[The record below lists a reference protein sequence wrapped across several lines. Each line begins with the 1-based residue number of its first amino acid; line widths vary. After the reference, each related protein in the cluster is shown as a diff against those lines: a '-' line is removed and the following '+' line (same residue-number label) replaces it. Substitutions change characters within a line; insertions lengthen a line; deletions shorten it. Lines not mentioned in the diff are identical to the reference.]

1 VSSLPE
7 QTADRS
13 ADTTQT
19 LTAPRELS
27 SWPTRRLYALA
38 VALVLIPVGLFL
50 LSWAVNG
57 LAQRNATLSYT
68 APPVLAELAFG
79 ALIPVGLV
87 AAIVILV
94 MARRRDAVTRTG
106 PVSSQDH
113 PWATYTLAATVAVV
127 SCLVLLAAVF
137 IVVAGRVLGLYYSS
151 GPFVELF
158 LIVGVV
164 AGLAGLV
171 AAVVIAILAAVR
183 RPSGVQP
190 AAPGAIAA
198 APARRRVV
206 LLGVAAVIVAASIL
220 LFLMFDA
227 LSLGYGVLG
236 KLVQLGAAAVAV
248 AGVVAT
254 VIVLAAAMLPG
265 RATSLRTRAFGVIV
279 MVVLIPSFCLAALG
293 VWAYYR
299 SWEAAE
305 SLYTSQASYRAQELN
320 QEIGGLSRLRYLTPA
335 ERAALS
341 RAIVE
346 QFSVRG
352 HSAGALRGNLSAV
365 LDPANHVL
373 PGWAIR
379 SLRRDGYAIG
389 VWDGPSGNGTH
400 IAAWR
405 VPNHEVYYYTD
416 YWGDLQTFQ
425 PTTPVT
431 RLVKIGF
438 WGVAL
443 IIILGLLGAWILSR
457 SVVRPVRR
465 LAEASGRL
473 AEGEAGVTVTPQGP
487 KELRELAVSFNDMN
501 AKLMKAQE
509 TEQAFL
515 LSVSHELKTP
525 LTSIRG
531 YAEGI
536 DDGTVEPDEG
546 AAVIG
551 AESGR
556 LERLV
561 GDLLESG
568 RMRKAAFTVRREPV
582 DLVAV
587 ADDVLRRYEG
597 TARDAGLTLL
607 LNTEAGGQVIADH
620 DRALQVV
627 SNLVENAI
635 RCTPAPGTVTLTTAP
650 GSITVADTGRG
661 LTSDDLPRAFERFY
675 LYSRYGTDRPV
686 GTGLGLAIVK
696 ELTEAM
702 GGTVQVSSAV
712 GVGTAF
718 TVTLPQDPDALP
730 EEATSVTAATTA
742 VTAAGPL
749 VPPAPAAPPAPT
761 TATPAPT
768 TADAPAETTTSLS
781 TTAGAAPAPTAP
793 APADAQD
800 DVS

>member
-1 VSSLPE
+1 MSAFLD
-7 QTADRS
+7 QTVGRS
-13 ADTTQT
+13 AGAAAPAVV
-19 LTAPRELS
+19 APR
-27 SWPTRRLYALA
+27 
-38 VALVLIPVGLFL
+38 
-50 LSWAVNG
+50 
-57 LAQRNATLSYT
+57 
-68 APPVLAELAFG
+68 
-79 ALIPVGLV
+79 
-87 AAIVILV
+87 
-94 MARRRDAVTRTG
+94 G
-106 PVSSQDH
+106 PR
-113 PWATYTLAATVAVV
+113 ATYTLAATVAVV

-137 IVVAGRVLGLYYSS
+137 IVGTGRVLGIYYSA

-158 LIVGVV
+158 LMVGVL
-164 AGLAGLV
+164 AGVAGLV
-171 AAVVIAILAAVR
+171 AAAVIAIVAAVH
-183 RPSGVQP
+183 RPSGAEPV
-190 AAPGAIAA
+190 AAVASETATA
-198 APARRRVV
+198 APARRRIV

-248 AGVVAT
+248 AGVVAA

-299 SWEAAE
+299 SWETATNLSE
-305 SLYTSQASYRAQELN
+305 GQASYQASELATEVASVQRQRDRFTPSQRAL
-320 QEIGGLSRLRYLTPA
+320 L
-335 ERAALS
+335 
-341 RAIVE
+341 
-346 QFSVRG
+346 
-352 HSAGALRGNLSAV
+352 AGAIAQMYG
-365 LDPANHVL
+365 ANGHREGAQLATLTQIRQTSTL
-373 PGWAIR
+373 PGWAIA
-379 SLRRDGYAIG
+379 SLEKVGYAVG
-389 VWDGPSGNGTH
+389 SERGPSPPRRADM
-400 IAAWR
+400 IAWR
-405 VPNHEVYYYTD
+405 VGPRVVRYYVPI
-416 YWGDLQTFQ
+416 WSGDPQWSGSSSFSA
-425 PTTPVT
+425 PVPVD
-431 RLVKIGF
+431 RLFWIGAS
-438 WGVAL
+438 GVAL
-443 IIILGLLGAWILSR
+443 IVVLGLLGAWILSR

-501 AKLMKAQE
+501 TKLTKAQE

-536 DDGTVEPDEG
+536 GDGTVEPDEG
-546 AAVIG
+546 AEVIS
-551 AESGR
+551 AESSR

-568 RMRKAAFTVRREPV
+568 RMRKAAFAVRREPV
-582 DLVAV
+582 DLATVAGDV
-587 ADDVLRRYEG
+587 ARRYEG

-607 LNTEAGGQVIADH
+607 LSTEAGGAAFADH
-620 DRALQVV
+620 DRVLQVV

-635 RCTPAPGTVTLTTAP
+635 RCTPAPGTVTISTAP

-661 LTSDDLPRAFERFY
+661 LTSDDLQRAFERFY

-702 GGTVQVSSAV
+702 DGAVSVSSAV

-718 TVTLPQDPDALP
+718 TVVLPQDPGAGP
-730 EEATSVTAATTA
+730 EAIASTTA
-742 VTAAGPL
+742 TTAAGP
-749 VPPAPAAPPAPT
+749 PPPAPPAPQMT
-761 TATPAPT
+761 ET
-768 TADAPAETTTSLS
+768 TADAPAETTATMDTSAEAS
-781 TTAGAAPAPTAP
+781 SAIRTTTP
-793 APADAQD
+793 APAAPSAPASAGAQD

>member
-1 VSSLPE
+1 VIAVTGPVDPTGD
-7 QTADRS
+7 TA
-13 ADTTQT
+13 QT
-19 LTAPRELS
+19 LTALRESS
-27 SWPTRRLYALA
+27 SWSTRRRYALA
-38 VALVLIPVGLFL
+38 AALVLIPVGLFL
-50 LSWAVNG
+50 LSLVVNAW
-57 LAQRNATLSYT
+57 AQRNVTLSYT

-87 AAIVILV
+87 AAIVIV
-94 MARRRDAVTRTG
+94 VVARSRDAATG
-106 PVSSQDH
+106 TGSESSTNR
-113 PWATYTLAATVAVV
+113 PGATYTLAATVAVI

-137 IVVAGRVLGLYYSS
+137 IVVLGRVLGLYYSV

-158 LIVGVV
+158 LVIGVV
-164 AGLAGLV
+164 AGLAGLM
-171 AAVVIAILAAVR
+171 AAVVIAVVAAIR
-183 RPSGVQP
+183 RSSGVPSG
-190 AAPGAIAA
+190 ASDGASGNA

-236 KLVQLGAAAVAV
+236 KLVMLGATAVAV
-248 AGVVAT
+248 AGVVAA
-254 VIVLAAAMLPG
+254 VVVLAAAMLPG

-279 MVVLIPSFCLAALG
+279 MVVLIPSLCLAALG

-299 SWEAAE
+299 SWETAE
-305 SLYTSQASYRAQELN
+305 SLYTSQASYRTRELN
-320 QEIGGLSRLRYLTPA
+320 EEINGLFRLRYLTPA
-335 ERAALS
+335 ERAVLS
-341 RAIVE
+341 RAIVY

-365 LDPANHVL
+365 IDPANHVL
-373 PGWAIR
+373 PTWATR
-379 SLRRDGYAIG
+379 SLRRNGYAIG
-389 VWDGPSGNGTH
+389 SYGRASSTIGPFTR
-400 IAAWR
+400 IVAWR
-405 VPNHEVYYYTD
+405 MPNHEVYYYTD
-416 YWGDLQTFQ
+416 YWGDLQSFQ
-425 PTTPVT
+425 PTAPVS
-431 RLVKIGF
+431 RLVKIGL

-443 IIILGLLGAWILSR
+443 IIVLGLLGAWILSR

-473 AEGEAGVTVTPQGP
+473 AEGEAGVTVTPEGP

-501 AKLMKAQE
+501 AKLAKAQE

-536 DDGTVEPDEG
+536 GDGTVRSEEG
-546 AAVIG
+546 AVVIG
-551 AESGR
+551 AESAR

-568 RMRKAAFTVRREPV
+568 RMRKSAFTVRREPV
-582 DLVAV
+582 DLAAV
-587 ADDVLRRYEG
+587 AEDVGRRYEA

-607 LNTEAGGQVIADH
+607 LATEDGGGAVADH
-620 DRALQVV
+620 DRVLQVV

-635 RCTPAPGTVTLTTAP
+635 RCTPAPGTVTITTGP
-650 GSITVADTGRG
+650 GTVTVSDTGRG

-675 LYSRYGTDRPV
+675 LYSRYGADRPV

-702 GGTVQVSSAV
+702 DGTVDVSSAV

-718 TVTLPQDPDALP
+718 TVTLPVGDSLP
-730 EEATSVTAATTA
+730 VSEVRTDEEA
-742 VTAAGPL
+742 
-749 VPPAPAAPPAPT
+749 
-761 TATPAPT
+761 
-768 TADAPAETTTSLS
+768 
-781 TTAGAAPAPTAP
+781 
-793 APADAQD
+793 
-800 DVS
+800 

>member
-1 VSSLPE
+1 MSAWLE
-7 QTADRS
+7 QTVGRRPGDPPPATR
-13 ADTTQT
+13 
-19 LTAPRELS
+19 TAPRH
-27 SWPTRRLYALA
+27 
-38 VALVLIPVGLFL
+38 
-50 LSWAVNG
+50 N
-57 LAQRNATLSYT
+57 
-68 APPVLAELAFG
+68 
-79 ALIPVGLV
+79 
-87 AAIVILV
+87 
-94 MARRRDAVTRTG
+94 
-106 PVSSQDH
+106 
-113 PWATYTLAATVAVV
+113 WATYTLAATVAVI
-127 SCLVLLAAVF
+127 SCLVPLAAVVL
-137 IVVAGRVLGLYYSS
+137 IVAGRVTGLYY
-151 GPFVELF
+151 GGGQFTDTLLVTAV
-158 LIVGVV
+158 I
-164 AGLAGLV
+164 AAIAGLV
-171 AAVVIAILAAVR
+171 AAAVIVVIAATRKSSA
-183 RPSGVQP
+183 SASP
-190 AAPGAIAA
+190 AGA
-198 APARRRVV
+198 APAATSVARAPGRRRVV

-220 LFLMFDA
+220 LFLLFDA

-236 KLVQLGAAAVAV
+236 KLVMLGVAAVAV
-248 AGVVAT
+248 AGVVAA

-305 SLYTSQASYRAQELN
+305 SLYTSQASYRARELN
-320 QEIGGLSRLRYLTPA
+320 DEIAGLSRLTYLTPA
-335 ERAALS
+335 ERAFLS

-346 QFSVRG
+346 QFSVQG

-365 LDPANHVL
+365 TNPANHVL

-379 SLRRDGYAIG
+379 SLRRKGYAIG
-389 VWDGPSGNGTH
+389 SYQGESSRVRSGTQ
-400 IAAWR
+400 IVAWR
-405 VPNHEVYYYTD
+405 MPNHEVYYYTS
-416 YWGDLQTFQ
+416 YWGDLQSFQ
-425 PTTPVT
+425 PITPVT
-431 RLVKIGF
+431 RLVKIGV
-438 WGVAL
+438 WGVVL
-443 IIILGLLGAWILSR
+443 IIVLGLLGAWLLSR

-501 AKLMKAQE
+501 AKLTKAQE

-536 DDGTVEPDEG
+536 GDGTVEPDE
-546 AAVIG
+546 AAEVIG
-551 AESGR
+551 AESSR

-568 RMRKAAFTVRREPV
+568 RMRKAAFTVRRERV
-582 DLVAV
+582 DLAAV
-587 ADDVLRRYEG
+587 AEDVARRYEV
-597 TARDAGLTLL
+597 TARDSGLTLL
-607 LNTEAGGQVIADH
+607 VSTEAGGAATADH
-620 DRALQVV
+620 DRVLQVV

-635 RCTPAPGTVTLTTAP
+635 RCTPAPGSVTISTAP
-650 GSITVADTGRG
+650 GAITVSDTGRG

-702 GGTVQVSSAV
+702 DGTVSVSSAV

-718 TVTLPQDPDALP
+718 TVTLPPDPDAAL
-730 EEATSVTAATTA
+730 EATTPATAATA
-742 VTAAGPL
+742 SGPP
-749 VPPAPAAPPAPT
+749 VPAAPPAPPAT
-761 TATPAPT
+761 EATPVASEE
-768 TADAPAETTTSLS
+768 ETPVTSAKTLP
-781 TTAGAAPAPTAP
+781 PAPPVP

-800 DVS
+800 DAT

>member
-1 VSSLPE
+1 MSGRPDLPV
-7 QTADRS
+7 DPS
-13 ADTTQT
+13 AATT
-19 LTAPRELS
+19 LAPTAPRESS
-27 SWPTRRLYALA
+27 SWSTRRLYWLAAALA
-38 VALVLIPVGLFL
+38 LVPIGLFL
-50 LSWAVNG
+50 LSWVVNG
-57 LAQRNATLSYT
+57 WAQRNVTLSYT

-79 ALIPVGLV
+79 VLIPVGLV
-87 AAIVILV
+87 AAIVTVV
-94 MARRRDAVTRTG
+94 MTRSRDAANRTG
-106 PVSSQDH
+106 RVSSQDR

-137 IVVAGRVLGLYYSS
+137 IIVAGRVLRIYYSA
-151 GPFVELF
+151 GPFVEFF
-158 LIVGVV
+158 LVIGVV

-171 AAVVIAILAAVR
+171 AAAVIAVLAAVR
-183 RPSGVQP
+183 RSSGGQP
-190 AAPGAIAA
+190 AAPGAGAA
-198 APARRRVV
+198 ATASPARRRVV

-220 LFLMFDA
+220 LFLLFDA

-248 AGVVAT
+248 AGVVAA

-279 MVVLIPSFCLAALG
+279 MVVLIPSFCIAAFG

-299 SWEAAE
+299 SWETATAVSADQAAYNARE
-305 SLYTSQASYRAQELN
+305 LGDEVASIDSIKRQGMLYDGSLGGPLARADLMPRQ
-320 QEIGGLSRLRYLTPA
+320 
-335 ERAALS
+335 RAALTE
-341 RAIVE
+341 AIVLAY
-346 QFSVRG
+346 SRG
-352 HSAGALRGNLSAV
+352 HRAGAWWGDLSTAWS
-365 LDPANHVL
+365 DGVL
-373 PGWAIR
+373 PSWAV
-379 SLRRDGYAIG
+379 RRLGQVGYAVG
-389 VWDGPSGNGTH
+389 TWRGPSDPKRAR
-400 IAAWR
+400 IVAWR
-405 VPNHEVYYYTD
+405 VSRREYRYYTD
-416 YWGDLQTFQ
+416 YVAGD
-425 PTTPVT
+425 PIGSVSAPVPAE
-431 RLVKIGF
+431 RLF
-438 WGVAL
+438 WIGVAGLAL
-443 IIILGLLGAWILSR
+443 IVILGLLGAWILSR

-501 AKLMKAQE
+501 AKLTKAQE

-536 DDGTVEPDEG
+536 GDGTVKPDEG
-546 AAVIG
+546 SAVIG
-551 AESGR
+551 AESSR

-582 DLVAV
+582 DLATVAEDV
-587 ADDVLRRYEG
+587 ARRYEG

-607 LNTEAGGQVIADH
+607 LSTEAGGGTFADH
-620 DRALQVV
+620 DRVLQVV

-635 RCTPAPGTVTLTTAP
+635 RCTPAPGTVTITTAP
-650 GSITVADTGRG
+650 GAITVADTGRG

-702 GGTVQVSSAV
+702 GGTVSVSSAV

-718 TVTLPQDPDALP
+718 TVTLPQDPDATP
-730 EEATSVTAATTA
+730 E
-742 VTAAGPL
+742 P
-749 VPPAPAAPPAPT
+749 
-761 TATPAPT
+761 
-768 TADAPAETTTSLS
+768 S
-781 TTAGAAPAPTAP
+781 TTETGSAPESGPETTAP
-793 APADAQD
+793 ALADAQD

>member
-1 VSSLPE
+1 MSAWFE
-7 QTADRS
+7 QTVGRTAG
-13 ADTTQT
+13 TTPPAT
-19 LTAPRELS
+19 VAPRS
-27 SWPTRRLYALA
+27 SR
-38 VALVLIPVGLFL
+38 
-50 LSWAVNG
+50 
-57 LAQRNATLSYT
+57 
-68 APPVLAELAFG
+68 
-79 ALIPVGLV
+79 
-87 AAIVILV
+87 
-94 MARRRDAVTRTG
+94 
-106 PVSSQDH
+106 
-113 PWATYTLAATVAVV
+113 ATYTLAATVAVV
-127 SCLVLLAAVF
+127 SCLVLLGAVF
-137 IVVAGRVLGLYYSS
+137 IVVLGRVLGLYYSG
-151 GPFVELF
+151 GPFVDLF
-158 LIVGVV
+158 LVAGVIAGV
-164 AGLAGLV
+164 AGLG
-171 AAVVIAILAAVR
+171 AAAVIAIVAAAR
-183 RPSGVQP
+183 RSSGVQP
-190 AAPGAIAA
+190 AAPAA
-198 APARRRVV
+198 GGSATASPSRRRVV

-220 LFLMFDA
+220 AFLMFDA

-248 AGVVAT
+248 AGVVAA

-299 SWEAAE
+299 SWETAE

-320 QEIGGLSRLRYLTPA
+320 QEIGGLFQLKYLTPA
-335 ERAALS
+335 ARAALS

-346 QFSVRG
+346 QFSVQG

-365 LDPANHVL
+365 MDPANGVL
-373 PGWAIR
+373 PPWAIR

-389 VWDGPSGNGTH
+389 VWDGPHGTGTH
-400 IAAWR
+400 IVAWR

-425 PTTPVT
+425 PTTPVS
-431 RLVKIGF
+431 RLVKIGL

-501 AKLMKAQE
+501 AKLTKAQE

-536 DDGTVEPDEG
+536 GDGTVTPDDG
-546 AAVIG
+546 AEVIG
-551 AESGR
+551 AESSR

-582 DLVAV
+582 DLAAV
-587 ADDVLRRYEG
+587 AADVARRYDA

-607 LNTEAGGQVIADH
+607 LGTEAGGGAFADH
-620 DRALQVV
+620 DRVLQVV

-635 RCTPAPGTVTLTTAP
+635 RCTPAPGTITITTAP
-650 GSITVADTGRG
+650 GSIAVADTGRG
-661 LTSDDLPRAFERFY
+661 LTGDDLPRAFERFY

-696 ELTEAM
+696 ELTETM
-702 GGTVQVSSAV
+702 GGTVSVTSAV

-718 TVTLPQDPDALP
+718 TVSLPQDPDTRPQAT
-730 EEATSVTAATTA
+730 TSVTAA
-742 VTAAGPL
+742 VTAFTTTGPP

-761 TATPAPT
+761 TETASPAIELT
-768 TADAPAETTTSLS
+768 SAETTAS
-781 TTAGAAPAPTAP
+781 APATTTP
-793 APADAQD
+793 ASADAQD